1 MEVINK
7 GILNALEMLGLGNN
21 QPQQGKGLM
30 SAVAGMPRPEGKPP
44 IPTSNAMPS
53 NVYYNPGNVERNQD
67 WAGAIA
73 NKGYGTKDRFA
84 VFDSPQMGLRAL
96 MMDVRTKIKNQNGDL
111 SKMISKYAPKSENP
125 TQNYYQYVRNK
136 VGSDKVTA
144 NDLPE
149 IVKAIV
155 EFENKPGS
163 ELSKMYLNPQIFN
176 EAVQLSKKQL
186 PKNTSLAKARLS
198 VKGNK

>member
-7 GILNALEMLGLGNN
+7 GILNALEMLGLGNK
-21 QPQQGKGLM
+21 QPQQGKGLL
-30 SAVAGMPRPEGKPP
+30 SSVEG
-44 IPTSNAMPS
+44 TPS
-53 NVYYNPGNVERNQD
+53 NVFYNPGNVERNQD
-67 WAGAIA
+67 WAGAVA

-96 MMDVRTKIKNQNGDL
+96 MMDVRTKIKNHNGDL
-111 SKMISKYAPKSENP
+111 SKMISQYAPKSENP

-144 NDLPE
+144 NDLQK

-163 ELSKMYLNPQIFN
+163 ELSKMYLNPQIFD
-176 EAVQLSKKQL
+176 EAVQLSTKQL
-186 PKNTSLAKARLS
+186 PKNTSLDKARLS
-198 VKGNK
+198 VKGVK